1 MQNIGNLNPLS
12 GIENTMAELFEQ
24 LDFVEN
30 PMFENIISDLMEQKY
45 SVVEG
50 FFSAEEVF
58 ALRNSLL
65 NKYEEDNFKK
75 AAIGNKLNETIE
87 KSVRGDFI
95 FWLNENETNTA
106 EKHFF
111 HKINE
116 LVSYLNRTCFM
127 GILHKEFHYAL
138 YPKGTFYKRHLDTFQ
153 NDDRRK
159 LSMVCYLNEED
170 WQPEYG
176 GELVIYLN
184 ENGQEAEKTIYPFPG
199 RMVIFESQLLE
210 HEVKPVEQR
219 RLSITGWLK
228 TR

>member
-1 MQNIGNLNPLS
+1 
-12 GIENTMAELFEQ
+12 MAELFEQ
-24 LDFVEN
+24 LNFIEN
-30 PMFENIISDLMEQKY
+30 PMYESIISDLMEQNY

-50 FFSAEEVF
+50 FFSSEEVS

-65 NKYEEDNFKK
+65 GKYEEDEFKK
-75 AAIGNKLNETIE
+75 AAIGNRLNETIE

-95 FWLNENETNTA
+95 FWLNESEANTA
-106 EKHFF
+106 EKSFF
-111 HKINE
+111 HKINDMI
-116 LVSYLNRTCFM
+116 SYLNKTCFM

-159 LSMVCYLNEED
+159 LSMVCYLNDEN
-170 WQPEYG
+170 WQPDYG
-176 GELVIYLN
+176 GELVIYIN
-184 ENGQEAEKTIYPFPG
+184 ENGLETEKTIYPFPG

-210 HEVKPVEQR
+210 HEVKPVEQK